1 MKQPLVFLVHFV
13 VKKRNSMKK
22 IGIVGAGLVGSL
34 QAILMAKRGYHVTIF
49 ERRPD
54 LRKAKLIAGKSIN
67 LALSDRGWKALEL
80 AGIAEDIKEIAIPMY
95 KRCMHALDGTLS
107 YQPYGKED
115 QAIYSVSRGGLNQK
129 LMNLADD
136 FPNIEYNFNRKC
148 QDIDLKTNELTF
160 NNTELNQQEKH
171 QFDHVFATDGAY
183 SAVRVRMQKS
193 VQFFDYSQK
202 YLDHSYKELVIPANA
217 DGTHKLDK
225 NCLHIWPRGEFMM
238 IALANLDGSFT
249 CTLFFPMKGETSFE
263 SLKTREQVSDFFNK
277 TFPDAVPLM
286 PTLLDD
292 YFDNP
297 TSNLIMVRCEPWNY
311 NDQVVLIGDAA
322 HAIVPF
328 YGQGMNCGFEDC
340 TVFDQMLSEANDNW
354 EGLLSKYSEQR
365 VPDGNAILDLALYN
379 YVEMRDLT
387 GDPDF
392 LLRKKIE
399 AKFANL
405 HPEKWMPLYSQVTF
419 SHIRY
424 SDALKNGKEQ
434 DRIMEQIMSLEGI
447 HEKWNEQFVM
457 DKLLELVS

>member
-1 MKQPLVFLVHFV
+1 
-13 VKKRNSMKK
+13 
-22 IGIVGAGLVGSL
+22 
-34 QAILMAKRGYHVTIF
+34 MAKRGYHVTVF

-80 AGIAEDIKEIAIPMY
+80 AGITEDIKEIAIPMY

-115 QAIYSVSRGGLNQK
+115 QAIYSVSRGGLNQR

-160 NNTELNQQEKH
+160 NNTEVNQQEKH
-171 QFDHVFATDGAY
+171 QFEHVFATDGAY

-263 SLKTREQVSDFFNK
+263 SLQTREQVSDFFNK
-277 TFPDAVPLM
+277 TFPDAIPLM

-311 NDQVVLIGDAA
+311 KDQIALVGDAA

-340 TVFDQMLSEANDNW
+340 TVFDQMLTEANDNW
-354 EGLLSKYSEQR
+354 DGLLDKYSEQR

-379 YVEMRDLT
+379 YIEMRDLT

-405 HPEKWMPLYSQVTF
+405 YPEKWMPLYSQVTF

-434 DRIMEQIMSLEGI
+434 DRIMAQIMTLDGI

>member
-1 MKQPLVFLVHFV
+1 
-13 VKKRNSMKK
+13 
-22 IGIVGAGLVGSL
+22 LVGSL
-34 QAILMAKRGYHVTIF
+34 QAILMAKRGYHVTVF

-80 AGIAEDIKEIAIPMY
+80 AGITEDIKEIAIPMY

-115 QAIYSVSRGGLNQK
+115 QAIYSVSRGGLNQR

-160 NNTELNQQEKH
+160 NNTEVNQQEKH

-263 SLKTREQVSDFFNK
+263 SLQTREQVSDFFNK
-277 TFPDAVPLM
+277 TFPDAIPLM

-311 NDQVVLIGDAA
+311 KDQIALVGDAA

-340 TVFDQMLSEANDNW
+340 TVFDQMLTEANDNW
-354 EGLLSKYSEQR
+354 DGLLDKYSEQR

-379 YVEMRDLT
+379 YIEMRDLT

-405 HPEKWMPLYSQVTF
+405 YPEKWMPLYSQVTF

-434 DRIMEQIMSLEGI
+434 DRIMAQIMTLDGI